1 MFYSSLAID
10 HLHIHLDFKLENV
23 NNINYFELKIQ
34 AVLNFIVCVPA
45 YPFAFCTREKQPWC
59 ELAES
64 AEDGPTT
71 QFVQKVGLVFIEYG
85 NVKKHILLSFYRPLR
100 IIC

>member
-1 MFYSSLAID
+1 MQAI
-10 HLHIHLDFKLENV
+10 
-23 NNINYFELKIQ
+23 
-34 AVLNFIVCVPA
+34 LNFVVCVPA

-71 QFVQKVGLVFIEYG
+71 QFVQKVGLVFMEYG
-85 NVKKHILLSFYRPLR
+85 NVKTYILFSFYRPLR
-100 IIC
+100 II

>member
-1 MFYSSLAID
+1 MQAI
-10 HLHIHLDFKLENV
+10 
-23 NNINYFELKIQ
+23 
-34 AVLNFIVCVPA
+34 LNFVVCVPA

-85 NVKKHILLSFYRPLR
+85 NVKKKKFIIILQTSENYMLNNATVITLK
-100 IIC
+100 